1 MWKIL
6 SFIGILYLK
15 QQYSGSLLQINIW
28 GIFFSNKFFSFI
40 FRSKMKVHTAEKDQI
55 KYFAR

>member
-28 GIFFSNKFFSFI
+28 EVFFSNKFFSFI
-40 FRSKMKVHTAEKDQI
+40 FRSKMKILAAKKDQI

>member
-6 SFIGILYLK
+6 SFIGILYLE

-28 GIFFSNKFFSFI
+28 EIFFSNTFFSLI
-40 FRSKMKVHTAEKDQI
+40 FRSQMKVHTAEKDQI